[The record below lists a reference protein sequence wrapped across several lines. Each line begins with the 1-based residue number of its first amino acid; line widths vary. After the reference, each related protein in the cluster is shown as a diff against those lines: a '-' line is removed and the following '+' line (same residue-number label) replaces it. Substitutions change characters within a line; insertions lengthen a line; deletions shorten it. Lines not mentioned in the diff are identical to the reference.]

1 MDSNIVAANVMDRDD
16 VMVKVEVRVED
27 KVEVR
32 VEGKVDPSRT
42 I

>member
-1 MDSNIVAANVMDRDD
+1 VAVVVDSNIVAANVMDRDS
-16 VMVKVEVRVED
+16 VMD

-32 VEGKVDPSRT
+32 VGGKVDPSRT